1 VPTKE
6 QVTKFKTCNDY
17 EVHASN
23 K

>member
-6 QVTKFKTCNDY
+6 QITKFKTCNDY